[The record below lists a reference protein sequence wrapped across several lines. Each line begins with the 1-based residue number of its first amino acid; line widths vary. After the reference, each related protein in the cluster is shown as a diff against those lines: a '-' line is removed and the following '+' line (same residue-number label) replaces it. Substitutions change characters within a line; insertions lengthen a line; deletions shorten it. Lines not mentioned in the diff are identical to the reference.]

1 MPVGATSVLIV
12 GDPALSRS
20 LMRLVLDRLDYAVC
34 CVATAREARETVRL
48 RSFSYALVA
57 AQLPDGCGLALA
69 RELRDLVPGLQA
81 AVFGE
86 AEEEELAPRCREAGL
101 QAYLKKP
108 ISFPRLLALLR
119 RAGPPRGGLPP
130 IDPARLDE
138 VSGGDRALA
147 AELLALFQDSAERYL
162 ARIAAA
168 ADEEEARRI
177 AHALKGA
184 SRNIGAPIMAA
195 LAERMEREGV
205 RAELLQAAQEECA
218 RIRKLDI
225 DTLLSA
231 AGSRARAL

>member
-34 CVATAREARETVRL
+34 CVATAREAREMVRL

-69 RELRDLVPGLQA
+69 RELREQVPGLQA

-86 AEEEELAPRCREAGL
+86 AAEEELAPRCREAGL

-119 RAGPPRGGLPP
+119 RAGPARGGLPP
-130 IDPARLDE
+130 LDPARLDE

-147 AELLALFQDSAERYL
+147 AELLSLFQDSAERYL

-168 ADEEEARRI
+168 QEEEARGI

-184 SRNIGAPIMAA
+184 SRNIGAPALAA

-205 RAELLQAAQEECA
+205 RPELLQAAREECA
-218 RIRKLDI
+218 RIRKLDV

-231 AGSRARAL
+231 ARSKARAL